1 MERRSGRQ
9 SARGS
14 GRATARASGR
24 GEAENPKASGRTSAR
39 SSARES
45 GVRASGRASQRGEAE
60 ISGRRSTRR
69 GGKGDGMVIGIAL
82 GVIAL
87 MIVGAIV
94 VYSNNKSKIQQA
106 DDTKRRIEKA
116 REENEMRGLKYMQR
130 ALEAG
135 AAYIR
140 GETPEA
146 TDDALF
152 GSLRGEAD
160 IYNVIFERN
169 YKDRRNKSQTEQKKM
184 NGNTSYNQ
192 TSQDWKKEDITVH
205 TGTASDGQALVVSK
219 RMVPAKEG
227 DKANLGGW
235 VIVMVKGIKE
245 E

>member
-14 GRATARASGR
+14 GRATARTSGR
-24 GEAENPKASGRTSAR
+24 GEAESPRPSARTSAR

-45 GVRASGRASQRGEAE
+45 GVRASGRTSQRGDAE
-60 ISGRRSTRR
+60 TSGRRSTRR
-69 GGKGDGMVIGIAL
+69 SNKGDGMVIGIAL

-87 MIVGAIV
+87 MVVGAIV
-94 VYSNNKSKIQQA
+94 VYSNNNSKIRDA
-106 DDTKRRIEKA
+106 KATEERIKKA
-116 REENEMRGLKYMQR
+116 REDNEAAGLKYMQL

-135 AAYIR
+135 APYIR
-140 GETPEA
+140 GDMPDAKE
-146 TDDALF
+146 DALF
-152 GSLRGEAD
+152 GALRGQPD
-160 IYNVIFERN
+160 IYNVIFERS

-192 TSQDWKKEDITVH
+192 TCQDWKKEDITIH
-205 TGTASDGQALVVSK
+205 TGTSSDGQALVVSK
-219 RMVPAKEG
+219 RQVAAKEG